1 VQSAQSIAFEPL
13 GTQTYG
19 APPISLTA
27 TASSGLPVSYSAAGQ
42 CSIDSSTL
50 KIGSVGSCSVAASQA
65 GDDSWLAASPVTQS
79 FTINPAPLTIGAP
92 SPIRAYGASNPALAP
107 SYSGLVAGDTAASL
121 TTAPTCTTLATS
133 SSPAGSYPVACSGA
147 VDPNYTISYVAGTL
161 TVAIV
166 DRFVT
171 RANTTLTVSA
181 PGIFA
186 LTTGNVSAVGVTSAP
201 QGKLTLS
208 AGGAFTYVP
217 KSGFVGTDTFTYR
230 ATLNGSTGPATT
242 VTIYVL
248 GNGAN
253 CKDCNL
259 SGLSLGAV
267 NLSGSNLSSADL
279 TGTGL
284 AGANLTGANL
294 SNATLSYAT
303 LSGANLTG
311 ANLSKASLS
320 NATMNGA
327 NLTGT
332 NLSNANLIAAS
343 LTQANLTGANFSKAN
358 LSNANLNGAITTG
371 ANFNG
376 VTWSA
381 TTCGDG
387 TNSDGHG
394 HTCVG
399 H

>member
-1 VQSAQSIAFEPL
+1 M
-13 GTQTYG
+13 
-19 APPISLTA
+19 
-27 TASSGLPVSYSAAGQ
+27 
-42 CSIDSSTL
+42 
-50 KIGSVGSCSVAASQA
+50 
-65 GDDSWLAASPVTQS
+65 
-79 FTINPAPLTIGAP
+79 
-92 SPIRAYGASNPALAP
+92 
-107 SYSGLVAGDTAASL
+107 
-121 TTAPTCTTLATS
+121 
-133 SSPAGSYPVACSGA
+133 
-147 VDPNYTISYVAGTL
+147 L
-161 TVAIV
+161 TVAIA

-208 AGGAFTYVP
+208 ASGAFTYVP
-217 KSGFVGTDTFTYR
+217 KSGFVGTDTFTYK
-230 ATLNGSTGPATT
+230 ATLNGSPGPATA

-248 GNGAN
+248 GSGAN
-253 CKDCNL
+253 FKGCNL

-267 NLSGSNLSSADL
+267 NLSGSNLSSAEL

-284 AGANLTGANL
+284 A
-294 SNATLSYAT
+294 
-303 LSGANLTG
+303 GANLTG

-327 NLTGT
+327 NLTGA
-332 NLSNANLIAAS
+332 NLSNANLVADS

-358 LSNANLNGAITTG
+358 LSNAKLNGAITTG
-371 ANFNG
+371 ANFSG

-381 TTCGDG
+381 TTCADG